1 MSKTIEELSRK
12 FLGESGPGL
21 KDLSQIESKIVP
33 NLPRRESGT
42 YSSRTD
48 VDLSKLEILPEYK
61 LSLELLKLPDS
72 PPLFVTGEAG
82 TGKSTFIHWLV
93 YQLDKCAIVA
103 PTSIAAINVNGGT
116 IHSFFSLPPKHI
128 DPDENFQLSSRNRL
142 VIENLKY
149 LIIDEVS
156 MVSANIIDVIDKIL
170 KTTLDSDLPFGG
182 VRLIFVGD
190 LYQLPPVVKS
200 DEERTYFGHR
210 YLTPYF
216 FSADVFKTVKIY
228 PVVLK
233 QIHRQADEEFKTALS
248 CIRTG
253 SEHRESV
260 ALLNRQCFRGK
271 QNIHNDD
278 VCLVPTNA
286 MSREIN
292 IKKLNDIDAQ
302 EVIFNAIVTGRI
314 PANKWS
320 LAIPDRLHLKV
331 GAKVVFMKNNIPNW
345 INGSSGVVVE
355 IIEDNIKV
363 KLLKNDIIVS
373 VERET
378 WEQGEYTYNYATK
391 KIESNVVATFTQYPL
406 TLGWAITIHKS
417 QGMTLDPVSIDI
429 GNRSFENGQC
439 YVALSRAKS
448 LEGLKLMSPLHM
460 SDIKVSP
467 EINIFYQQ
475 LLASN

>member
-1 MSKTIEELSRK
+1 MSKSIEELSK
-12 FLGESGPGL
+12 EFLGESGLGL
-21 KDLSQIESKIVP
+21 KDLSKIESKIAP
-33 NLPRRESGT
+33 NIPRRESGT
-42 YSSRTD
+42 YTSRTD
-48 VDLSKLEILPEYK
+48 VDLTKIDILPEYK
-61 LSLELLKLPDS
+61 LSLELLGRPDC
-72 PPLFVTGEAG
+72 PILFVTGEAG

-93 YQLDKCAIVA
+93 RQLDSCAIVA

-128 DPDENFQLSSRNRL
+128 DPDENFQLSQKNRV

-149 LIIDEVS
+149 LIIDEIS
-156 MVSANIIDVIDKIL
+156 MVSANIIDVIDKML
-170 KTTLDSDLPFGG
+170 KAALHSNLPFGG
-182 VRLIFVGD
+182 VKLIFVGD
-190 LYQLPPVVKS
+190 LYQLPPVVKG
-200 DEERTYFGHR
+200 DEERVYFSHR

-216 FSADVFKTVKIY
+216 FSADVFKTVKVY

-233 QIHRQADEEFKTALS
+233 QIHRQEDDEFKSALS

-253 SEHRESV
+253 IEHRESV
-260 ALLNRQCFRGK
+260 ALLNRQCFRDK
-271 QNIHNDD
+271 QNIHNDH

-286 MSREIN
+286 KCNAIN
-292 IKKLNDIDAQ
+292 IKKLKEIDAH

-320 LAIPDRLHLKV
+320 LAVPDRLHLKV
-331 GAKVVFMKNNIPNW
+331 GAKVIFMKNNLPNW

-355 IIEDNIKV
+355 IVKDNVKV
-363 KLLKNDIIVS
+363 KLLKNDIIVI

-391 KIESNVVATFTQYPL
+391 KLESNVVATFTQFPL

-429 GNRSFENGQC
+429 GNGAFENGQC

-448 LEGLKLMSPLHM
+448 LEGLRLISPLRM

-475 LLASN
+475 ILAPS